1 VRRVARSPCVSRWM
15 ISKVF
20 HAQLSGGLPID
31 KIKIDPSF
39 VQRPPGDADAAAAI
53 NAVVLL
59 SQPLGKSIIAE
70 GIKTP
75 DQAWMLK
82 AHGLQAQLG
91 FHLGR
96 PMTDGQVLAYLD
108 GPPRAAAWTS
118 AGAK

>member
-1 VRRVARSPCVSRWM
+1 VRVALDDLEG
-15 ISKVF
+15 F

-96 PMTDGQVLAYLD
+96 SMTVGEVLAYLD
-108 GPPRAAAWTS
+108 GAHARLLGLVRA
-118 AGAK
+118 